1 MPSDDDDLDGPDID
15 IEIENFNQ
23 IVRLGGTSPAVVDA
37 LDRLERLLGQH
48 VHALA
53 EPDEARRDLA
63 AVREE
68 AGRADRDDGRLAGA
82 LRGLAGRVTAVGVLA
97 EAVRQL
103 SAQLSR

>member
-1 MPSDDDDLDGPDID
+1 MASDDRDIDVPDID
-15 IEIENFNQ
+15 IDDFSQ

-48 VHALA
+48 ANSLA
-53 EPDEARRDLA
+53 EPDEARQDLA

-68 AGRADRDDGRLAGA
+68 AGRAERDDGRLADA
-82 LRGLAGRVTAVGVLA
+82 LRRLAGHVTAVAVLA

-103 SAQLSR
+103 GTQLER

>member
-1 MPSDDDDLDGPDID
+1 MPSDDHDIDGPDID
-15 IEIENFNQ
+15 IDDFSQ

-48 VHALA
+48 ANALP

-68 AGRADRDDGRLAGA
+68 AGRTDRDDGRLADA
-82 LRGLAGRVTAVGVLA
+82 LRRLAGRVTAVGVLA

-103 SAQLSR
+103 SAQLSG

>member
-1 MPSDDDDLDGPDID
+1 MSSDDHDIDGPDID
-15 IEIENFNQ
+15 IDDLSQ

-48 VHALA
+48 ANALA

-68 AGRADRDDGRLAGA
+68 AGRTDRDDGRLADA
-82 LRGLAGRVTAVGVLA
+82 LRRLAGRVTAVGVLA

-103 SAQLSR
+103 SAQLSG